1 MVHFDVDGWL
11 SPVVDPALFGVSG
24 SKSPEAQAFV
34 LMMQAGYQDWAQ
46 AGYKGVNAGSGSAT
60 PHLLVTSFWAGVSF
74 LCLLYLDN

>member
-11 SPVVDPALFGVSG
+11 SPVVNPVLFGESG

-34 LMMQAGYQDWAQ
+34 LMMQAGYRDWAQ
-46 AGYKGVNAGSGSAT
+46 AGYKGANAGIRAAT
-60 PHLLVTSFWAGVSF
+60 PHLLATSFSVGVSF